1 MINPSALNFLIVG
14 AFVIIFMFMWRNLA
28 ARWSERPLGQAMGSI
43 A

>member
-1 MINPSALNFLIVG
+1 MINPSTLNFLIVG

-28 ARWSERPLGQAMGSI
+28 ARWADRPVGQAMGSI

>member
-1 MINPSALNFLIVG
+1 MINPSTLNFLIVA

-28 ARWSERPLGQAMGSI
+28 ARWADRPLGQAMGSI